1 MEKHNDGSTISLQF
15 LRELAAP
22 ATGFD
27 SFGKEPVYLNVGGK
41 LYGIADFTFVAGPWE
56 SHVEI
61 QAGREL
67 TAREARA
74 AKERTVIGNW
84 EQVEERRGRR

>member
-1 MEKHNDGSTISLQF
+1 MNNQRNDGSISLRF

-22 ATGFD
+22 ASGFD
-27 SFGKEPVYLNVGGK
+27 GFGKDPVYLNVAGR
-41 LYGIADFTFVAGPWE
+41 LYEIADFTFVSGPYE

-74 AKERTVIGNW
+74 TKDRKVIDTW
-84 EQVEERRGRR
+84 EQARERRR